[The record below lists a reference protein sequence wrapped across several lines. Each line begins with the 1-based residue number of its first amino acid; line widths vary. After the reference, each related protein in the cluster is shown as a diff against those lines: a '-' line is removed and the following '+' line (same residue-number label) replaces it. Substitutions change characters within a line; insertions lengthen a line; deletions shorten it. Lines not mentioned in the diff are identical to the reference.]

1 MASVPQ
7 VTLDRVDLAV
17 CAVADALLRRSAS
30 SDDVDSHASL
40 VDLTL
45 AFRQFA
51 EGVAILIGPVPDGTV
66 VAEHS
71 AVEHL

>member
-1 MASVPQ
+1 MASVPS

-17 CAVADALLRRSAS
+17 CAVAESIVSAS
-30 SDDVDSHASL
+30 KRPDCDVSDLA
-40 VDLTL
+40 T

-66 VAEHS
+66 ASNGSTEET
-71 AVEHL
+71 A